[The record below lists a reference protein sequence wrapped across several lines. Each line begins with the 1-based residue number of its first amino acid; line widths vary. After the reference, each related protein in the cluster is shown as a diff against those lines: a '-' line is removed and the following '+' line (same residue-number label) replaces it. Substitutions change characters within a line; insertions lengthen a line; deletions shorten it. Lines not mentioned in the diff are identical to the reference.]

1 MIFKKYPVVV
11 EVRINLH
18 LLDGH
23 EMHQLCK
30 IILLVNFVLLTPHV
44 DGKIAKVELQ

>member
-23 EMHQLCK
+23 E
-30 IILLVNFVLLTPHV
+30 IIDAST
-44 DGKIAKVELQ
+44 LQSHPSASMTY